1 MANNLMNRFGGQ
13 RMQAPLAPMQQQ
25 RPGMLEQIGTSA
37 GMAVGTDFAK
47 DQMKEGLGAVKD
59 NIGFMFGPDAATA
72 GMAEAV
78 GSGAATGA
86 GSQAA
91 MLAAQNAGLE
101 GAAGL
106 TAEALGAGTAATEA
120 AALGAT
126 EAGLAG
132 GAGAMGGAM
141 GAVGTAMP
149 WVGAGLLA
157 GKALGLFSKGGP
169 VDYKKCGGKMKYRA
183 EGGRADQDDYQDIA
197 RLYDLYM
204 SKDTPKYEARPYRL
218 SEPKVYSNELPK
230 MGEKHK
236 MTPLNYRAE
245 GGDVGFFDYLK
256 RSFTEKPAWA
266 DNVPVQV
273 PVTDSSGNVVTDS
286 YGNTVTSTV
295 YQRPTTQAKPQPRQP
310 APVEDHSVNLEK
322 AIARDIYGEYD
333 DGEDMGDASYLAG
346 DPAPYSVQ
354 TYPLERR
361 GDIQMKSNTPPK
373 GGPLLRK
380 FGAPGIRRDP
390 QEFNRDLNEYS
401 IKRNNRL
408 NPQPDDGSGIW
419 EDMKGFF
426 KSMGQSN
433 SDDADVS
440 GFNMGGRV
448 GPLKSIKYKAAGG
461 DVVEQSYYGMP
472 SPKPNPIDEE
482 ILRGLTLES

>member
-1 MANNLMNRFGGQ
+1 MPSNLMNRFGGPRQ
-13 RMQAPLAPMQQQ
+13 QAPLAHVQQQ
-25 RPGMLEQIGTSA
+25 RPGFLEQTASGIANKEVGSLIDDPSAYADKLGLGSA
-37 GMAVGTDFAK
+37 GVDVAA
-47 DQMKEGLGAVKD
+47 A
-59 NIGFMFGPDAATA
+59 DAATVA
-72 GMAEAV
+72 VPEAAFGATAAPMAE
-78 GSGAATGA
+78 
-86 GSQAA
+86 
-91 MLAAQNAGLE
+91 L

-106 TAEALGAGTAATEA
+106 AEGAAATGLETAAMSGAAGAGAGSA
-120 AALGAT
+120 AALGA
-126 EAGLAG
+126 
-132 GAGAMGGAM
+132 
-141 GAVGTAMP
+141 AMP

-157 GKALGLFSKGGP
+157 GKAFGLFSEGGP

-204 SKDTPKYEARPYRL
+204 SKDTPKYEARPYKL
-218 SEPKVYSNELPK
+218 DEPKVYYNDLPK
-230 MGEKHK
+230 FGEKYK

-245 GGDVGFFDYLK
+245 GGNVGFFDYLK
-256 RSFTEKPAWA
+256 KSFTEKPEWENYEA
-266 DNVPVQV
+266 VQV
-273 PVTDSSGNVVTDS
+273 PVLDGSGNPT
-286 YGNTVTSTV
+286 NMTSTV
-295 YQRPTTQAKPQPRQP
+295 YRPNPNAAPVAPRQP
-310 APVEDHSVNLEK
+310 APVEDRSVNLEK

-361 GDIQMKSNTPPK
+361 GEIQMKSNTPFK

-401 IKRNNRL
+401 IKRNKRL
-408 NPQPDDGSGIW
+408 NPQPDDGSGIF
-419 EDMKGFF
+419 EDLKGFF

-433 SDDADVS
+433 GDDADVS

-448 GPLKSIKYKAAGG
+448 GPLKSTQYKSSGG
-461 DVVEQSYYGMP
+461 EVYTESYYN
-472 SPKPNPIDEE
+472 SSKK
-482 ILRGLTLES
+482 